1 MLHVHLKEH
10 VISFFLFYWIESSIS
25 IKCIWSHMWLCFN
38 INFLFRWSD
47 IGVSVRLQPL
57 CYCSVTK
64 LCLTPSLSPGACSNT
79 SPLSRWCH
87 PNISSSIVQ
96 LSSCPQSFPAS
107 QSFPL
112 NRLFA
117 SGDQSTGASASASVL
132 PINIKDWFLLGLTCW
147 ISLLSQGH
155 WGVFSSK
162 TVWNH
167 QFFVFSFL
175 YDPTLTFIHDYWKN
189 YRSDYKDLCQQSD
202 VSAF

>member
-1 MLHVHLKEH
+1 MPLTCEMWDVRWDVVIKVGRRCVVVQSFSHVQFFVTPWTAEPQASLSFIISRTLLKLM
-10 VISFFLFYWIESSIS
+10 SIESVMPSNRLI
-25 IKCIWSHMWLCFN
+25 LC
-38 INFLFRWSD
+38 
-47 IGVSVRLQPL
+47 
-57 CYCSVTK
+57 
-64 LCLTPSLSPGACSNT
+64 SL
-79 SPLSRWCH
+79 L
-87 PNISSSIVQ
+87 
-96 LSSCPQSFPAS
+96 LLL
-107 QSFPL
+107 PL
-112 NRLFA
+112 NFPRIRVFSNELALRIQLLFV
-117 SGDQSTGASASASVL
+117 SGGQRIAASASASVL
-132 PINIKDWFLLGLTCW
+132 PMNSQGWFLLGLTCL